1 MTVFLGSKSKPAG
14 QVREYRGYKHV
25 SHLLKDWLDKK
36 LDTMHNET
44 QLKNIVNNVYFDDVL
59 IKDMQVY
66 PPFRPLSYTQ
76 LFFSIEFSKTPEF
89 ENVFDWDIC

>member
-36 LDTMHNET
+36 LDTMYNET
-44 QLKNIVNNVYFDDVL
+44 QRQNIVNNVYFDAVL
-59 IKDMQVY
+59 INDMQAS
-66 PPFRPLSYTQ
+66 PPFRPLSYNQ
-76 LFFSIEFSKTPEF
+76 LFL
-89 ENVFDWDIC
+89 V